1 VFIGDTAHDRA
12 CAARAGVRFA
22 LAGWNPRAL
31 ATADPADLVLEHP
44 TAVLDLLAPGG

>member
-1 VFIGDTAHDRA
+1 
-12 CAARAGVRFA
+12 VRFA

-44 TAVLDLLAPGG
+44 TAVLDLLAPDG